1 MFSYRIKRAAVVV
14 ALLLTFM
21 QMPCRSNAQVLN
33 PAVQQIGSLF
43 SIGGYFFTSG
53 SARAAFGSTKF
64 YSEASYFGSPTNL
77 GALEVSGGVQI
88 VGASDHFFPF
98 TGGSRLS
105 LYGPSVRFST
115 SHLRNR
121 LRLSLTTGYY
131 VTSISTISGHNVT
144 TLAPSFE
151 IGLSQPLV
159 RYVTLI
165 GGYRFGANVDHID
178 TSGFYF
184 GLRLF

>member
-1 MFSYRIKRAAVVV
+1 MYFSRIKRAAAIA
-14 ALLLTFM
+14 ALLLALM
-21 QMPCRSNAQVLN
+21 QMPGRSNAQVLN

-43 SIGGYFFTSG
+43 SIGGYFFTS
-53 SARAAFGSTKF
+53 SAARAAFGSTKF
-64 YSEASYFGSPTNL
+64 YTEASYFGRPTNL
-77 GALEVSGGVQI
+77 GALEVSGGLQI

-131 VTSISTISGHNVT
+131 VTSISTMSGHNVT

-151 IGLSQPLV
+151 IGISQPLA

-165 GGYRFGANVDHID
+165 GGYRFGANIDHID
-178 TSGFYF
+178 TSGFYA